1 MEGREWDDK
10 KRSSILNVRL
20 YLQNGSSRLNQARR
34 NLLDRSQWHASRIL
48 NITSQI
54 REFQA
59 LSSIKDI
66 PVIPVIL
73 SPMSDTNYDS
83 EIKRSDLR
91 SLPISLQQ
99 ILKSSFN
106 ESQLQAISV
115 AIGSSNLTKDF
126 DISLIQ
132 GPPG

>member
-83 EIKRSDLR
+83 DIKRSDLR

>member
-1 MEGREWDDK
+1 LE
-10 KRSSILNVRL
+10 
-20 YLQNGSSRLNQARR
+20 
-34 NLLDRSQWHASRIL
+34 RSQWHASRIL

-59 LSSIKDI
+59 LSCIKDI
-66 PVIPVIL
+66 PVLPLIL
-73 SPMSDTNYDS
+73 SPMNDSNYDS
-83 EIKRSDLR
+83 EVKRSDLR
-91 SLPISLQQ
+91 SLPHSLQQ

-115 AIGSSNLTKDF
+115 AIGSSNLMKAF